1 MTIDG
6 VLRLATMAA
15 AASGKAGSVGK
26 ATGRM
31 TAAALCASLAAVS
44 VIAAGGC
51 AAAALWLYAIPHVG
65 AAGAPLVAAGG
76 LLVFCVVLMVVARGI
91 LHYRRRASSS
101 MPAPG
106 LPLEE
111 ALRLFSENKGT
122 MLLAALVA
130 GLVAGNS
137 GRKQ

>member
-1 MTIDG
+1 MTIEG
-6 VLRLATMAA
+6 LLRLATMAA
-15 AASGKAGSVGK
+15 AAFGKAGSIGRT
-26 ATGRM
+26 TGRI

-76 LLVFCVVLMVVARGI
+76 LLVFCVVLMIVARGI
-91 LHYRRRASSS
+91 LHYRRRASRS

-106 LPLEE
+106 LLLEE
-111 ALRLFSENKGT
+111 ALRLFSENKGAL
-122 MLLAALVA
+122 LLAALVA
-130 GLVAGNS
+130 GLAAGNS
-137 GRKQ
+137 GRK

>member
-6 VLRLATMAA
+6 LLRLATVAA
-15 AASGKAGSVGK
+15 AASGKAGSIGR

-31 TAAALCASLAAVS
+31 TAATLCASLAAVS
-44 VIAAGGC
+44 ALAAGGC
-51 AAAALWLYAIPHVG
+51 AAAALWLFAIPHVG

-76 LLVFCVVLMVVARGI
+76 LLAFGGVLVVVARGI
-91 LHYRRRASSS
+91 LRYRRATPRSSA
-101 MPAPG
+101 APG
-106 LPLEE
+106 LRLED

-122 MLLAALVA
+122 LLLAALVA

-137 GRKQ
+137 GRKP

>member
-6 VLRLATMAA
+6 LLRLATMAA
-15 AASGKAGSVGK
+15 AASGKTGSSGRT
-26 ATGRM
+26 TGRM

-76 LLVFCVVLMVVARGI
+76 LLVFCVVLMIVAREI
-91 LHYRRRASSS
+91 LRYRRRASSS
-101 MPAPG
+101 VRASG

-111 ALRLFSENKGT
+111 ALRLFSENKGAI
-122 MLLAALVA
+122 LLAALVA
-130 GLVAGNS
+130 GLAAGNS
-137 GRKQ
+137 GRRP

>member
-6 VLRLATMAA
+6 LLRLATIAA
-15 AASGKAGSVGK
+15 AASGKAGGVGR
-26 ATGRM
+26 AIGRV
-31 TAAALCASLAAVS
+31 TAATLCASLAAVS

-51 AAAALWLYAIPHVG
+51 AAAALWLFAIPHVG
-65 AAGAPLVAAGG
+65 AAGAPLVAAAG

-91 LHYRRRASSS
+91 LRYRRSASRSTAAS
-101 MPAPG
+101 G
-106 LPLEE
+106 SRLEA

-122 MLLAALVA
+122 VLLAALVA

-137 GRKQ
+137 GRRS

>member
-6 VLRLATMAA
+6 LLRLATMAA
-15 AASGKAGSVGK
+15 AASGKAGSFGRT
-26 ATGRM
+26 TGRM

-44 VIAAGGC
+44 AIAAGGC
-51 AAAALWLYAIPHVG
+51 AAVALWLFAIPYVG

-76 LLVFCVVLMVVARGI
+76 LLVFCVGLMTVARGI
-91 LHYRRRASSS
+91 VHYSRRAPRST
-101 MPAPG
+101 ATPG
-106 LPLEE
+106 LRLED

-130 GLVAGNS
+130 GLAAGNG

>member
-15 AASGKAGSVGK
+15 AASGKTGSIGAK
-26 ATGRM
+26 TGRM

-44 VIAAGGC
+44 AIAAGGC

-76 LLVFCVVLMVVARGI
+76 LLIFCVVLMIVARGI
-91 LHYRRRASSS
+91 LHYRRRAYSS
-101 MPAPG
+101 AAVPG
-106 LPLEE
+106 LQLEE
-111 ALRLFSENKGT
+111 VLRLFSENKGT
-122 MLLAALVA
+122 VLLAALVA
-130 GLVAGNS
+130 GLAAGNS
-137 GRKQ
+137 GRKR

>member
-6 VLRLATMAA
+6 LLRLATMAA
-15 AASGKAGSVGK
+15 AASGKAGSMGRT
-26 ATGRM
+26 TGRV
-31 TAAALCASLAAVS
+31 TAAALCASLAAAS

-51 AAAALWLYAIPHVG
+51 AAAALWLFAIPHVG

-76 LLVFCVVLMVVARGI
+76 LLVFCVILILVVRGI
-91 LHYRRRASSS
+91 LRYRQSAPRSAA
-101 MPAPG
+101 APG
-106 LPLEE
+106 LRLED

-122 MLLAALVA
+122 VLLAALVA

-137 GRKQ
+137 GRKL